1 MQQKEIEVHRY
12 SRNRKT
18 ISLVSGLYHGAIVM
32 KFTGNDIE
40 KAHYY
45 EEDKKY
51 LPEFEPDVMH
61 YETFDFS
68 SLSKE

>member
-1 MQQKEIEVHRY
+1 MHRY

-40 KAHYY
+40 KANYY

-61 YETFDFS
+61 YETFGFS

>member
-1 MQQKEIEVHRY
+1 
-12 SRNRKT
+12 
-18 ISLVSGLYHGAIVM
+18 M

-40 KAHYY
+40 KANYY

-61 YETFDFS
+61 YETFGFS